1 MTLATPDTP
10 YQGVYTL
17 IRYWA
22 SVPWMFPPRSSWH
35 IRLDIYRPFP
45 RHDGSGW
52 HDWESLLGLYRAGG
66 QQSHIAMSG
75 GQGKEVDDGM
85 DQSGGFLR
93 PSQRMEVDLKRSGF
107 SERQALSI
115 LVLPAPIPT
124 RTKPRRIA
132 LSGMKHSTSSS
143 WLPCFL
149 CASAGPG

>member
-1 MTLATPDTP
+1 MMEWTSQVDFFGHLK
-10 YQGVYTL
+10 
-17 IRYWA
+17 
-22 SVPWMFPPRSSWH
+22 
-35 IRLDIYRPFP
+35 
-45 RHDGSGW
+45 GW
-52 HDWESLLGLYRAGG
+52 R
-66 QQSHIAMSG
+66 
-75 GQGKEVDDGM
+75 
-85 DQSGGFLR
+85 F
-93 PSQRMEVDLKRSGF
+93 KRSGF